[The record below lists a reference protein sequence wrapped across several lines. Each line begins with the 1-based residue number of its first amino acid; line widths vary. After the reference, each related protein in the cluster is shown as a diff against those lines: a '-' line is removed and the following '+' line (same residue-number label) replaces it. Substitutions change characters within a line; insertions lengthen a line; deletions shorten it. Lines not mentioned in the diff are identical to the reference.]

1 MLFKQDQVLDEIG
14 FYAKTVGTLKARRKT
29 AGFIA
34 MSFPKQT
41 LELVN
46 EIPDALLSC
55 LSIAPSK
62 DLINPQA
69 YFAIY
74 THEANIN
81 SHNLNQSE
89 LKKLTRYDVVVSAAA

>member
-1 MLFKQDQVLDEIG
+1 
-14 FYAKTVGTLKARRKT
+14 
-29 AGFIA
+29 

-62 DLINPQA
+62 ELINRQT

-74 THEANIN
+74 SHEADIN
-81 SHNLNQSE
+81 SHNLNLAE
-89 LKKLTRYDVVVSAAA
+89 LKKLIHYDIVVSAAA